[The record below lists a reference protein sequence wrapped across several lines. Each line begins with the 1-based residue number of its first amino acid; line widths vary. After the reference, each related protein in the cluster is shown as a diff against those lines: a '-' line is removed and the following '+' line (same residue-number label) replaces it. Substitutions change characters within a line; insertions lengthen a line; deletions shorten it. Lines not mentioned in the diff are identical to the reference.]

1 VQVTGSE
8 LGANKF
14 RLRRLIMT
22 TLTKV
27 AHTIIEV
34 SSQFKDF
41 ISDVHSFENV
51 LMSLMGVATI
61 WMMGVAM
68 QPLF

>member
-1 VQVTGSE
+1 
-8 LGANKF
+8 
-14 RLRRLIMT
+14 MT